1 MDFCFALDW
10 ILGKCHTDDN
20 WTYKGAILL
29 EPEAVL
35 QRAQYICGKTFHL
48 GPVLDMYKKAVIHED
63 PITSRKV
70 EMIEKGDVDRLD
82 FGCKKYRKR

>member
-1 MDFCFALDW
+1 
-10 ILGKCHTDDN
+10 
-20 WTYKGAILL
+20 
-29 EPEAVL
+29 
-35 QRAQYICGKTFHL
+35 
-48 GPVLDMYKKAVIHED
+48 MYKKAVIHED